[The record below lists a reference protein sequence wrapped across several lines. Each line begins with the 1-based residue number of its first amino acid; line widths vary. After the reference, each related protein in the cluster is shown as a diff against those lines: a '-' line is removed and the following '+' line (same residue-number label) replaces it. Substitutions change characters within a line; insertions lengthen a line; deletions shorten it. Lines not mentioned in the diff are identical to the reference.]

1 MTLEE
6 KQEALADILDC
17 APEEL
22 TPGAELSALPWDS
35 MARVSLIALV
45 RTRFGR
51 KVTSAE
57 LDAFRTVGDVF
68 EVMED

>member
-1 MTLEE
+1 MTLWE

-17 APEEL
+17 APEAL
-22 TPGAELSALPWDS
+22 TPETELSALPWDS

-51 KVTSAE
+51 KVTGAE
-57 LDAFRTVGDVF
+57 LGAFSTVGDVF
-68 EVMED
+68 KVVED